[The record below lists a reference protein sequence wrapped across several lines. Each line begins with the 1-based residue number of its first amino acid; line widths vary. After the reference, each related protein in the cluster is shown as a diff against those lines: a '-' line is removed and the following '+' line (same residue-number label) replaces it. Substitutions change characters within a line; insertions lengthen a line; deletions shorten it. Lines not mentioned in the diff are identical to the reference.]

1 MKPTIL
7 LIAVTAAVIVT
18 ACVSG
23 AEQRTKDGQST
34 AADFF
39 ASVHINSKD
48 VMSVSMCELPHPM
61 KLVGAS
67 PAVQWREL
75 THSRKTI
82 VSDLFYGNKPL
93 KNPGLDVQGLRRM
106 VLSILLQRPG
116 NRTAGGG
123 AYIIVRDSLV
133 NNFYSAEIHR
143 FSAEQTRGTA
153 PANPKQKS
161 G

>member
-23 AEQRTKDGQST
+23 AEQRTKEGLST
-34 AADFF
+34 ATEFF
-39 ASVHINSKD
+39 ARVHINSKD
-48 VMSVSMCELPHPM
+48 TMEAFMYELPHPM

-67 PAVQWREL
+67 PVVQGTEL
-75 THSRKTI
+75 RRSRSKTI
-82 VSDLFYGNKPL
+82 LCNLFHGN
-93 KNPGLDVQGLRRM
+93 NPGLDVQGLRRM
-106 VLSILLQRPG
+106 VLNTLVNDGRIV
-116 NRTAGGG
+116 GGG

-143 FSAEQTRGTA
+143 FTAEQRRGTA